1 MALFKKKEQVP
12 PEEIDLS
19 AIDRESKYKQFSPQ
33 GERIIQCVLTFW
45 ALFQLY
51 ASISNKVP
59 LQILRY
65 THLGFAI
72 SLAFILYPATKNADR
87 HKLPWY
93 DIALAAAFIS
103 VAGYFIINFKPL
115 QFRAGAYT
123 VMDTIM
129 AALGIEV
136 VEIELEGAPFHERVR
151 RGYIRSVRRCL
162 RPAGTPPSL
171 R

>member
-33 GERIIQCVLTFW
+33 GERIIQIVLTFW

-123 VMDTIM
+123 TVMK
-129 AALGIEV
+129 
-136 VEIELEGAPFHERVR
+136 
-151 RGYIRSVRRCL
+151 
-162 RPAGTPPSL
+162 
-171 R
+171 